1 MTRWWVDD
9 EGWINGSIEIPLAVG
24 TVGGASKVHP
34 VARLNLRLADVDGSQ
49 DLASLMA
56 SAGLAQNL
64 GAMRALATKGIQAG
78 HMRLHLRNMV
88 ISAGANGD
96 EIDIVADAVR
106 NDGGAIT
113 QSLVDTMLAK
123 HRQT

>member
-1 MTRWWVDD
+1 MVC
-9 EGWINGSIEIPLAVG
+9 
-24 TVGGASKVHP
+24 
-34 VARLNLRLADVDGSQ
+34 
-49 DLASLMA
+49 
-56 SAGLAQNL
+56 AGLAQNL

-96 EIDIVADAVR
+96 EIDAVADAVR
-106 NDGGAIT
+106 NHGGAIT

-123 HRQT
+123 YRQT